1 MLTLLI
7 VGIDHHFGH
16 ALDVF
21 AIGLHQ
27 AVQIELRLGQHRLG
41 LQAKAIG
48 EVFDGRA
55 QPLGQLD
62 KGSSLLARRLGGFCP
77 WCAARFTATSL
88 WRLLTKN
95 SIKQ

>member
-1 MLTLLI
+1 MLALLV
-7 VGIDHHFGH
+7 VGINHHFDH
-16 ALDVF
+16 ALDVS

-27 AVQIELRLGQHRLG
+27 AAQIKLG
-41 LQAKAIG
+41 LREYGLGFQAKAIG

-55 QPLGQLD
+55 QPLGQLE
-62 KGSSLLARRLGGFCP
+62 KGVSFIARRVGGFCP

>member
-1 MLTLLI
+1 MLTLLV
-7 VGIDHHFGH
+7 VGIGHHFGH
-16 ALDVF
+16 TLDVF

-95 SIKQ
+95 SIK